1 MTDNYN
7 RLKAATTNY
16 NKKPVVAW
24 TTYNAP
30 SQYNNNTASYL
41 LSTAQYKTQLT
52 QDAGNDHKDDTHDK
66 ILRQMT

>member
-7 RLKAATTNY
+7 RLKAATANY

-41 LSTAQYKTQLT
+41 LSNAQYKTQLT
-52 QDAGNDHKDDTHDK
+52 QDAGK
-66 ILRQMT
+66 